1 MAKKTANGR
10 KRYDKFN
17 YKVGSKSELIGFA
30 AAVVLLCV
38 SLIPLLAAFPKD
50 LLCMISAVL
59 CSYPAAIDAF
69 YGLKK
74 KKPTKALLVIVI
86 IIASMIIGRFFDAAL
101 CAVLL
106 RLSDMAVRAASH
118 REAKQVEKLRRAI
131 APTGHLV
138 REEGG
143 FEIIDSSEIT
153 VGSALAVLPGE
164 TLPVDALIE
173 SGKGAFDY
181 SPVTGDTTP
190 VFAGPGD
197 IVPAGAVNGQ
207 STVFYIAYSDK
218 ESSAASRFCK
228 AVERSCGKEFP
239 DGKHIKLAKYISI
252 TFVAAGIALAVIG
265 SIISRSPLDYIGR
278 GIAVAAL
285 CLTDAV
291 LAGIRL
297 ISRCSLTEIA
307 ASGAVLNSPSGVRE
321 MIRPRIILFCE
332 SVFSKRS
339 PNVRSAVNLL
349 KSYGAEKAEAVIADE
364 NKAAAEFAS
373 QCGIDRVYTGG
384 AEITGSESRLILDDC
399 GLSRTLENN
408 APGNFV
414 VGFNTPAP
422 GEGEDA
428 SLTGGNVMRL
438 AAAVKKCMKSRG
450 LMRLFTILFAVL
462 KVSAAALAAAGIT
475 PIWVSFAA
483 DALILI
489 FAFVFS
495 HIKL

>member
-59 CSYPAAIDAF
+59 CSYPAVIDAF

-118 REAKQVEKLRRAI
+118 RETKQVEKLRRAI

-143 FEIIDSSEIT
+143 FEIIDSSEIS

-197 IVPAGAVNGQ
+197 IVPA
-207 STVFYIAYSDK
+207 
-218 ESSAASRFCK
+218 
-228 AVERSCGKEFP
+228 
-239 DGKHIKLAKYISI
+239 
-252 TFVAAGIALAVIG
+252 
-265 SIISRSPLDYIGR
+265 
-278 GIAVAAL
+278 VAAL

-307 ASGAVLNSPSGVRE
+307 ASGAVLDSPSAVRE

-349 KSYGAEKAEAVIADE
+349 KSYGAEKAEAVIAEE

-373 QCGIDRVYTGG
+373 QCGIDRVYPGG

-399 GLSRTLENN
+399 GLSKALENN

-414 VGFNTPAP
+414 VGCNTPAP